1 MWFLTCVFPGAGD
14 PPEQVATGFE
24 AGRVRPRPVRRFP
37 LLLHH
42 DRVQRLHVCQPP
54 HVYGGVEHSG
64 MPRIWKPQG
73 FHSEPPVF
81 LFYNNTDLSADC
93 SSPPPLHSLLCNPFV
108 PNMNPI
114 SLRGSKAV
122 RMDAILRC
130 LLVTQCR
137 SSMPIVW
144 GIACY
149 CSKVFSSL
157 CAPAI
162 FLPI

>member
-73 FHSEPPVF
+73 FHSNPQFSFSTITRTYQQTV
-81 LFYNNTDLSADC
+81 LL
-93 SSPPPLHSLLCNPFV
+93 LLLCTLFFV
-108 PNMNPI
+108 
-114 SLRGSKAV
+114 
-122 RMDAILRC
+122 IL
-130 LLVTQCR
+130 LSQ
-137 SSMPIVW
+137 I
-144 GIACY
+144 
-149 CSKVFSSL
+149 
-157 CAPAI
+157 
-162 FLPI
+162 